1 VHTPDSV
8 TDQSTNTALL
18 RHISHLA
25 YAVSIF
31 ICTHDSQSTYS
42 SSSPFW
48 QATDCSKMMYSKT
61 LHPDLPLSGCVTS
74 VSRLHCQQI

>member
-48 QATDCSKMMYSKT
+48 QATDCSKM
-61 LHPDLPLSGCVTS
+61 
-74 VSRLHCQQI
+74 